1 MCSSH
6 LLQLIALCGF
16 EACCGIYFPLQGSIH
31 AKYVPGELRATIMNL
46 YRVGQNGACLFCVVR
61 VSAFFFLIDLC
72 VIEFPQF

>member
-46 YRVGQNGACLFCVVR
+46 YRVGQNGACLF
-61 VSAFFFLIDLC
+61 VSWEQLLEQLLFLLFLDLG
-72 VIEFPQF
+72 V